1 MRIHYIQHVHFE
13 TPANIYRW
21 ADYKKHQIEGT
32 KLFLNDPFPDIGS
45 FDLLVILGGPMG
57 VYDEDEYPWLKDEKK
72 FIERSIK
79 SGKKILGIC
88 LGAQLIADVL
98 GGKVY
103 KNRYKEIGWFDVQ
116 LTSEGKKSKFF
127 SDLPERFTAFHWHG
141 DTFEIPDGAVHT
153 ARSEACENQAFVY
166 EDRVVGLQF
175 HLETDLQT
183 AKGLIEN
190 SEEELKEKGIYIQ
203 SPEYI
208 LSREDN
214 FNTIEKLLYRFMDR
228 FED

>member
-1 MRIHYIQHVHFE
+1 
-13 TPANIYRW
+13 
-21 ADYKKHQIEGT
+21 
-32 KLFLNDPFPDIGS
+32 
-45 FDLLVILGGPMG
+45 MG

>member
-21 ADYKKHQIEGT
+21 ADYKSTRWGT

-116 LTSEGKKSKFF
+116 LTSEGKNQNF
-127 SDLPERFTAFHWHG
+127 SQIFLK
-141 DTFEIPDGAVHT
+141 
-153 ARSEACENQAFVY
+153 
-166 EDRVVGLQF
+166 
-175 HLETDLQT
+175 DLQLST
-183 AKGLIEN
+183 GMVILLRYLM
-190 SEEELKEKGIYIQ
+190 ELSIRQDLRPVKI
-203 SPEYI
+203 
-208 LSREDN
+208 R
-214 FNTIEKLLYRFMDR
+214 LLFMKTVL
-228 FED
+228 